1 MDEDQT
7 SCVAHRSP
15 KVQLWP
21 VSLTHLRS
29 PLLSVLQPHRPLK
42 FTLSSPL
49 PPTLP
54 TRREPLHIL
63 FLLSRI
69 VFPYLFVSLILSSFR
84 AHFKRY
90 CFQETVLDLLP
101 TSRASSSYTISSH
114 CPDYLISVFPLDH
127 KLHEYVCTIL
137 CLQSPAYN
145 RYPV

>member
-1 MDEDQT
+1 M
-7 SCVAHRSP
+7 AHRPP
-15 KVQLWP
+15 KVRLWP

-29 PLLSVLQPHRPLK
+29 PLLSARQPHRPLK

-54 TRREPLHIL
+54 PRKEPLHIL

-69 VFPYLFVSLILSSFR
+69 VFLYLFVSLILSSFR
-84 AHFKRY
+84 AQFKCY

-101 TSRASSSYTISSH
+101 TSRASSSYYTISSH
-114 CPDYLISVFPLDH
+114 FPGYLISVFPLDH
-127 KLHEYVCTIL
+127 KLHEYVCTLL

-145 RYPV
+145 QYPV